1 MKKVL
6 ACCAALVAAST
17 AVAQSPSQAGGTKVV
32 QNMGGG
38 NCPRVA
44 RDSAAGRGRGGPP
57 RGNEWNC
64 SDTKN
69 PIPTPNTIWFE
80 EMTWM
85 DVRDAIANGK
95 NAIIIP
101 TGGLE
106 PNGPWLA
113 TGKHNYVLTANC
125 EAIARKLG
133 NALCAPVVKF
143 VPEGRIDP
151 PSSHMVSPNTI
162 SMREETFRMMLT
174 DIVHSLKQHGFKQI
188 FLIGDSGGN
197 QAGQRWVAD
206 SLTKIWN
213 GDPIVAHIQEYYDYA
228 SVAKFMEDKGI
239 REDSTKAENLHDDPI
254 ITLNMYIT
262 DPKSVRYD
270 ERVKAGKA
278 SINGISIADKNKNLQ
293 LAKQIVEFRASTTV
307 DAIKK
312 AIAYK
317 GTLPAPAGRGRG
329 GPP

>member
-1 MKKVL
+1 MKIGL
-6 ACCAALVAAST
+6 ACCATLLVAST
-17 AVAQSPSQAGGTKVV
+17 AVAQNAASGV

-38 NCPRVA
+38 NCPRVPRPA
-44 RDSAAGRGRGGPP
+44 PAEGRGGRGGAPNP
-57 RGNEWNC
+57 GNEYNC

-133 NALCAPVVKF
+133 NALCAPIVKF

-162 SMREETFRMMLT
+162 SMREETYRMMLT
-174 DIVHSLKQHGFKQI
+174 DIVTSLKPTT
-188 FLIGDSGGN
+188 S
-197 QAGQRWVAD
+197 
-206 SLTKIWN
+206 
-213 GDPIVAHIQEYYDYA
+213 P
-228 SVAKFMEDKGI
+228 
-239 REDSTKAENLHDDPI
+239 
-254 ITLNMYIT
+254 
-262 DPKSVRYD
+262 PKR
-270 ERVKAGKA
+270 
-278 SINGISIADKNKNLQ
+278 
-293 LAKQIVEFRASTTV
+293 
-307 DAIKK
+307 
-312 AIAYK
+312 
-317 GTLPAPAGRGRG
+317 
-329 GPP
+329 